1 MKDFITLSDW
11 STKELWG
18 LIDLAV
24 HLKFEWK
31 SGGNRPVMHG
41 KTLAM
46 VFEKPSLRTRVSFEV
61 AMKQLGGDAIRIGP
75 DEVGLGKRES
85 VADVARVLAV
95 YTQGI
100 MARVFDHE
108 YVLELAKWADVPVIN
123 GLSDAHHPCQ
133 AMGDMLTIYEHFG
146 RLERLKI
153 AYVGDGN
160 NVAASLVLAA
170 AHFGMHFTTASPDG
184 YMLSE
189 EALEMA
195 APIAERNGGKI
206 EVFNDPV
213 KAVEGADIIYTDT
226 WVSMGQEKETAQRME
241 MLKPYQVN
249 KALVD
254 KAGKYAIV
262 MHCLP
267 AHRGHEITD
276 DVADGSHSVIFPQ
289 AENRLHMQKAI
300 LVELM
305 G

>member
-31 SGGNRPVMHG
+31 SGGNRPIMHG

-170 AHFGMHFTTASPDG
+170 AHFGMQFTIASPDG

-189 EALEMA
+189 EALEAA

-226 WVSMGQEKETAQRME
+226 WVSMGQEKETAQRMD

-249 KALVD
+249 KELVD
-254 KAGKYAIV
+254 KADKYAIV

-276 DVADGSHSVIFPQ
+276 DVADGTHSVIFPQ

-300 LVELM
+300 LVELL

>member
-1 MKDFITLSDW
+1 MKDFLTLSDW

-170 AHFGMHFTTASPDG
+170 AHFGMQFTIASPDG

-206 EVFNDPV
+206 DVFNDPV

-226 WVSMGQEKETAQRME
+226 CVSMGQEQETTQRME

-249 KALVD
+249 QALVD
-254 KAGKYAIV
+254 KADKYAIV

-276 DVADGSHSVIFPQ
+276 DIADGSHSVIFPQ

>member
-11 STKELWG
+11 STKDLWG

-133 AMGDMLTIYEHFG
+133 AMGDMLTIYEHFV
-146 RLERLKI
+146 RLERLKM

-170 AHFGMHFTTASPDG
+170 AHFGIQFSVASPDG

-189 EALEMA
+189 EALEAA

-241 MLKPYQVN
+241 MLRPYQVN
-249 KALVD
+249 KELVD
-254 KAGKYAIV
+254 KANKYAIV

-276 DVADGSHSVIFPQ
+276 DVADGTHSVIFPQ

-300 LVELM
+300 LVELL